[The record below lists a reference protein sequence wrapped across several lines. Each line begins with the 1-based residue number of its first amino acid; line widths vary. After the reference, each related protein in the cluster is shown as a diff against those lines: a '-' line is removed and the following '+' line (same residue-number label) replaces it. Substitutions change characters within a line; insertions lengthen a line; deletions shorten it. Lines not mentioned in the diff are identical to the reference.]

1 MRTRSLVISAT
12 LVSALVL
19 TLAVTAFAAD
29 NPFVGTWKMNPA
41 KSPFSYPQPKSYTVR
56 IEGRGDGIQFESDL
70 VNADGTTRRLS
81 FTAKYDGKDYPV
93 TGNPDADT
101 VSYTKP
107 NANTTEYVYKK
118 GGKEVY
124 RGQAV
129 ASKDG
134 KTMTRTLKGKNAQ
147 GQDFTY
153 SMFLEKQ

>member
-1 MRTRSLVISAT
+1 MRTHSLVISAT
-12 LVSALVL
+12 LIAALVL
-19 TLAVTAFAAD
+19 AVAVIAVAAD
-29 NPFVGTWKMNPA
+29 PHVGTWKMNPA
-41 KSPFSYPQPKSYTVR
+41 KSTFSGQPLTNYTIK
-56 IEGRGDGIQFESDL
+56 IEAQGNGLKFVQDMGYANGKVTHNE
-70 VNADGTTRRLS
+70 